1 MSDHTEQPAEQ
12 EIGRPAGPDA
22 EEPDRAG
29 RVAAL
34 RPGYLAELAEGP
46 ERFFEPPRTTCP
58 WCGSGRLTTRLR
70 TTDLLQ
76 HKPGRF
82 VLDRCEDCGH
92 VFQNPRLSEAG
103 LEFYYRDFYD
113 GLGEKKLGDTFG
125 GRTGMYRDRAESML
139 PYDPAPKTWLDVGTG
154 HGHFCATAREVL
166 PGTEFDGLDFT
177 DGVELAAA
185 EGRVAHGHRGAFP
198 DLAPQL
204 DGRYDVV
211 SMFHY
216 LEHSTD
222 PERELRAAWQAV
234 RPGGHL
240 LIEVPDP
247 ESRYARL
254 LGRWWLPWLQP
265 QHLHLV
271 PVANL
276 RRRLT
281 DLGFTVVAEQHAEPH
296 DPVDL
301 LAAVWLALDHA
312 APRED
317 APWLPRPPDA
327 LRRAG
332 RVALLVA
339 GIPALVLGTLLD
351 RFAVRPLSH
360 RLGLSNAYRLV
371 ARRD

>member
-1 MSDHTEQPAEQ
+1 MSKQS
-12 EIGRPAGPDA
+12 EI
-22 EEPDRAG
+22 E
-29 RVAAL
+29 AL
-34 RPGYLAELAEGP
+34 RSAYQRDLADGVD
-46 ERFFEPPRTTCP
+46 RFFEPRRTTCP
-58 WCGSGRLTTRLR
+58 WCASDRLTTRLR

-82 VLDRCEDCGH
+82 QLDRCQKCGH
-92 VFQNPRLSEAG
+92 TFQNPRLNGTG

-113 GLGEKKLGDTFG
+113 GLGEQKMSGTFG
-125 GRTGMYRDRAESML
+125 GRTKMYRGRAESML
-139 PYDPAPKTWLDVGTG
+139 PHDATPKNWLDVGTG
-154 HGHFCATAREVL
+154 HGHFCEAAREVL
-166 PGTEFDGLDFT
+166 PGTAFDGLDFT
-177 DGVELAAA
+177 DGVELAAR
-185 EGRVAHGHRGAFP
+185 EGRVERAYRGAFP
-198 DLAPQL
+198 ELAPDLAA
-204 DGRYDVV
+204 GYDVV

-222 PERELRAAWQAV
+222 PDSELRAAHQAV

-265 QHLHLV
+265 QHLHFV

-276 RRRLT
+276 RARLT
-281 DLGFTVVAEQHAEPH
+281 ELGFTVVAEQHAEAH

-301 LAAVWLALDHA
+301 LAAVWLALDHT

-317 APWLPRPPDA
+317 APWLPRPPGA
-327 LRRAG
+327 LQKTARA
-332 RVALLVA
+332 ALLLA
-339 GIPALVLGTLLD
+339 GIPALIAGTLAD
-351 RFAVRPLSH
+351 RFAVRPFAH
-360 RLGLSNAYRLV
+360 RLRVSNAYRIV

>member
-1 MSDHTEQPAEQ
+1 MSKQS
-12 EIGRPAGPDA
+12 EI
-22 EEPDRAG
+22 E
-29 RVAAL
+29 AL
-34 RPGYLAELAEGP
+34 RSAYQRDLADGVD
-46 ERFFEPPRTTCP
+46 RFFEPRRTTCP
-58 WCGSGRLTTRLR
+58 WCASDRLTTRLR

-82 VLDRCEDCGH
+82 LLDRCQECGH
-92 VFQNPRLSEAG
+92 TFQNPRLNETG

-113 GLGEKKLGDTFG
+113 GLGEQKMSGTFG
-125 GRTGMYRDRAESML
+125 GRTKMYRGRAESML
-139 PYDPAPKTWLDVGTG
+139 PHDATPKNWLDVGTG
-154 HGHFCATAREVL
+154 HGHFCEAAREVL
-166 PGTEFDGLDFT
+166 PGTAFDGLDFT
-177 DGVELAAA
+177 DGVELAAR
-185 EGRVAHGHRGAFP
+185 EGRVERAYRGAFP
-198 DLAPQL
+198 ELAPDL
-204 DGRYDVV
+204 TAGYDVV

-222 PERELRAAWQAV
+222 PDSELRAAHQAV

-265 QHLHLV
+265 QHLHFI

-276 RRRLT
+276 RARLT
-281 DLGFTVVAEQHAEPH
+281 ELGFTVVAEQHAEAH

-301 LAAVWLALDHA
+301 LAGVWLALDHT

-317 APWLPRPPDA
+317 APWLPRPPGA
-327 LRRAG
+327 LQKTARA
-332 RVALLVA
+332 ALLLA
-339 GIPALVLGTLLD
+339 GIPALIAGTLAD
-351 RFAVRPLSH
+351 RFAVRPFSH
-360 RLGLSNAYRLV
+360 RLRVSNAYRIV